1 MTRPALLL
9 VLGLAAS
16 PAFAQRPSATERATE
31 ERVARAQS
39 TFVSALAMQW
49 AGDHSGAIRIFEELL
64 DEDASRAAVHDA
76 LAESYVALE
85 RYSEALLAAE
95 DAARLAPDDPDV
107 LARLAEEQRRSGA
120 LADAARTL
128 EAAAL
133 ARPGDPSLLS
143 ALAER
148 YADLDQH
155 DRAAQALERLIRIGD
170 TPAARLR
177 LAAYA
182 RDAGDLDLA
191 LGHLR
196 RAAQLAPDEA
206 AITVTLAETLHE
218 AGRAGEAAGVLDA
231 FLRRR
236 PGDVDALA
244 ARARVSGTDL
254 PAAARPAEDRLA
266 RARDLYDA
274 SAEDPALLSEADALI
289 ASLLAE
295 GRQPLALA
303 LGARIAFDAQ
313 DYPAAAER
321 ALQAVE
327 EDPRDAA
334 LWTIAI
340 RGLSRAGDDRA
351 GRTAEDAMLFFAS
364 EPEIRAA
371 AAEALL
377 AMGQPDAALDAAP
390 NTPDG
395 HALRAMALA
404 ALGRV
409 DAAASA
415 LDDASGADPLLFGT
429 AEGDVA
435 AAGGNDAAA
444 REVWGRT
451 LSAFPGVAWLAA
463 RLD

>member
-1 MTRPALLL
+1 
-9 VLGLAAS
+9 
-16 PAFAQRPSATERATE
+16 
-31 ERVARAQS
+31 
-39 TFVSALAMQW
+39 MQW
-49 AGDHSGAIRIFEELL
+49 AGDHDGAIRVLEEIL
-64 DEDASRAAVHDA
+64 DEDPSRAAVHDA

-85 RYSEALLAAE
+85 RYPEALLAAE

-107 LARLAEEQRRSGA
+107 LARLAEEQRRSGVIE
-120 LADAARTL
+120 DAARTL
-128 EAAAL
+128 ETAVR
-133 ARPGDPSLLS
+133 ARPADPSLLS
-143 ALAER
+143 ALADR

-155 DRAAQALERLIRIGD
+155 DRAAQTLERLVRIGD

-182 RDAGDLDLA
+182 REAGESDLA

-196 RAAQLAPDEA
+196 RAAQLAPGESIIAVAFAEALHQNGRSDEA
-206 AITVTLAETLHE
+206 V
-218 AGRAGEAAGVLDA
+218 GVLDA

-244 ARARVSGTDL
+244 ARARVSETDL
-254 PAAARPAEDRLA
+254 PAETRPAEDRLA
-266 RARDLYDA
+266 RARDLYEA
-274 SAEDPALLSEADALI
+274 AAEDPALLVEAEA
-289 ASLLAE
+289 LLAPLLADR
-295 GRQPLALA
+295 RQPLALA

-313 DYPAAAER
+313 DYPAAADR

-334 LWTIAI
+334 LWAIAV
-340 RGLSRAGDDRA
+340 RGLARAGDGRA
-351 GRTAEDAMLFFAS
+351 THTAEDAMLFFAS

-377 AMGQPDAALDAAP
+377 AMDQADAALDAAP
-390 NTPDG
+390 DTPDG

-409 DAAASA
+409 DDAASA
-415 LDDASGADPLLFGT
+415 LSDAAGAHPLLFGS
-429 AEGDVA
+429 AEGAVA